1 LFFQPFDFEHTWWR
15 LLHKHVMCTKF
26 DIYDFIKERKNLTC
40 NHPPVNFV
48 NAIYQC
54 YLNQI
59 ICLCTINIGSALLNS
74 VFSNTIIFYSNV
86 CYIND
91 ERPSSSQNVHWLYIS
106 FLLACR
112 CARHGVTAY
121 MQLRLCLG
129 TPVSSTNKTDRH
141 HKRYV

>member
-1 LFFQPFDFEHTWWR
+1 MNCFFS
-15 LLHKHVMCTKF
+15 LLTLSIHDEGYSINMSCALNLIF
-26 DIYDFIKERKNLTC
+26 MILLRKEKNLTC

-91 ERPSSSQNVHWLYIS
+91 ERPSSSQNVH
-106 FLLACR
+106 
-112 CARHGVTAY
+112 
-121 MQLRLCLG
+121 
-129 TPVSSTNKTDRH
+129 
-141 HKRYV
+141 